1 MRSFHQNL
9 AFSRQR
15 PATLEFPHPAYASY
29 PQQETERLS
38 TLPFSTNITKVVD
51 PASRSDPDP
60 DPYAEPSLTSTAQTE
75 TTTTIDQNEI
85 DPTNPSNF
93 TPTLFTH
100 ILYPRPYPYPESSV
114 PPPRKMAHLLHL
126 VARQVAADGGNEGTI
141 QVPITGTPGH
151 CDTGNEYNGDLG
163 LRISAI
169 FVIMVG
175 SLFGMRNSPLTC
187 MKR

>member
-1 MRSFHQNL
+1 MLDTHNKRQSDFL
-9 AFSRQR
+9 LCYLVRILQR
-15 PATLEFPHPAYASY
+15 PLIPP
-29 PQQETERLS
+29 
-38 TLPFSTNITKVVD
+38 V
-51 PASRSDPDP
+51 
-60 DPYAEPSLTSTAQTE
+60 AQTQ
-75 TTTTIDQNEI
+75 TQTHTQNPALHLRLKRKRRPQSI
-85 DPTNPSNF
+85 KTRSTQQILQTFHP
-93 TPTLFTH
+93 LFTH
-100 ILYPRPYPYPESSV
+100 TSCTLDLIPTSNPRYL
-114 PPPRKMAHLLHL
+114 PPRKMAHLLHL